1 MIFNAK
7 NLKKCIQVLIGIWTQ
22 LFFEW
27 HTVTFLGI
35 RHNGSINFSRIYFG
49 THLRFASLEINDT
62 QRTLH
67 HSISPNLAPIQFTWR
82 PLKQVTNSPLVH
94 APFVMLEMLA
104 RFLVS
109 SDMSTS
115 KELQAHQKKPVEKEN
130 AKELNLHNCKMN
142 SFFHLIREITLDIF
156 TLPFWPSVNIQKLR
170 NSLFDNW

>member
-1 MIFNAK
+1 MWFPKIFE
-7 NLKKCIQVLIGIWTQ
+7 KCIQVLIGIWTQ

-115 KELQAHQKKPVEKEN
+115 KELQAQKKTVEKEN
-130 AKELNLHNCKMN
+130 ASKSWICIIAKWTH
-142 SFFHLIREITLDIF
+142 FFTSLEKLILTF
-156 TLPFWPSVNIQKLR
+156 SHY
-170 NSLFDNW
+170 LFDLQ